1 MGRRVTEAGDGM
13 AAMST
18 STLVRAAGGVVWRVG
33 ENTRLEVLIVHRPK
47 YDDWSFPKGKLDP
60 GEGDEQ
66 CAVREV
72 EEETGLRCVL
82 GHELAGTSYI
92 DRKGRPKIVR
102 YWEMTVSGGEFA
114 PNDEVDVVQWLTVDE
129 ADHLLSYD
137 RDRALLGSFVSF
149 AQVGSTPRR

>member
-1 MGRRVTEAGDGM
+1 
-13 AAMST
+13 MST

-33 ENTRLEVLIVHRPK
+33 ERTHLEVLIVHRPK

-92 DRKGRPKIVR
+92 DRKGRPKVVR

-129 ADHLLSYD
+129 ADRLLSYD

-149 AQVGSTPRR
+149 AQVGSTRPS

>member
-33 ENTRLEVLIVHRPK
+33 ERTHLEVLIVHRPK

-92 DRKGRPKIVR
+92 DRKGRPKVVR

-129 ADHLLSYD
+129 ADRLLSYD

-149 AQVGSTPRR
+149 AQVGSTRPS